1 MSSSRPQRIPDHDP
15 TSPEAVRARV
25 DTLFREHYT
34 GLCGFVVRYVRS
46 RAVAEEIVQE
56 LFLWIWERLE
66 AGDLPAAPLAAD
78 VSVITR
84 AYLYAA
90 ARNRA
95 ISVLRRE
102 QLERRYTER
111 QARDVDTS
119 ERTVH
124 EDVEDAELAHAAR
137 RAIAALPEKC
147 RLVFTLNRQQ
157 GLTYAEIAQVLGVSV
172 KAVEANMTRALKAL
186 RVSLG
191 NITIVSLV
199 VSIQSFLGRH

>member
-1 MSSSRPQRIPDHDP
+1 M
-15 TSPEAVRARV
+15 
-25 DTLFREHYT
+25 LFREHYA
-34 GLCGFVVRYVRS
+34 GLCGFVARYLRS
-46 RAVAEEIVQE
+46 REMAEEVVQE

-66 AGDLPAAPLAAD
+66 VGNLPAA
-78 VSVITR
+78 SVAVDDQVVTR

-102 QLERRYTER
+102 QIERRHAER
-111 QARDVDTS
+111 EARRIDAY

-124 EDVEDAELAHAAR
+124 EDIEDAEVAGAAR

-147 RLVFTLNRQQ
+147 RVVFMLSRQQ
-157 GLTYAEIAQVLGVSV
+157 GLTYSEIAQVLGVSV

-186 RVSLG
+186 RASLRPL
-191 NITIVSLV
+191 TIMSLV
-199 VSIQSFLGRH
+199 VCMHNILGPP